1 VPFDPLAFA
10 IAAIAIGGIT
20 ALVAALRALASRRG
34 GALAE
39 RLAEP
44 SAASFGADPFPTMI
58 QSAEPGANWLTRLLE
73 SITRFARPMG
83 DEATRL
89 QLRLEQAG
97 IRHPQTLTIFL
108 FAKMVL
114 ALVLL
119 SAFLFVNS
127 RRTERI
133 EPAFVVA
140 VLAFAIG
147 FYLPDLWLRSRIES
161 RQFTLE
167 RGLPDAL
174 DLLVTC
180 VEAGL
185 GLDAAVQ
192 RVADEIR
199 LAWPQLAAELQ
210 VTFLEVKAGLPRV
223 EAFRRLAARTGV
235 KDLKSLAATLT
246 QTEIFGTS
254 VATALRVQADGMRVR
269 RMHRAEERAA
279 YVSVKMTIPLI
290 LCILPSLIAIIMGPA
305 AVSIVRNLLPA
316 LGGGQ

>member
-1 VPFDPLAFA
+1 MSFDPLAFV
-10 IAAIAIGGIT
+10 IAAIAVGGIV
-20 ALVAALRALASRRG
+20 ALVAAIRTLAARRG
-34 GALAE
+34 GTLAD

-44 SAASFGADPFPTMI
+44 TAASFSGVDPFPSLVEPT
-58 QSAEPGANWLTRLLE
+58 EPGANWLTRLLE

-83 DEATRL
+83 EEATRL
-89 QLRLEQAG
+89 QLRLEQGG
-97 IRHPQTLTIFL
+97 IRHPQAFTFFL
-108 FAKMVL
+108 FAKL
-114 ALVLL
+114 AFAAGLL
-119 SAFLFVNS
+119 AAFLFLNA

-147 FYLPDLWLRSRIES
+147 FYLPDLWLRARIDS
-161 RQFTLE
+161 RQLTLE

-199 LAWPQLAAELQ
+199 LAWPQLASELQ
-210 VTFLEVKAGLPRV
+210 VTFLEVKAGLPRI
-223 EAFRRLAARTGV
+223 EAFRRLASRTGV

-254 VATALRVQADGMRVR
+254 VATALRVQAEGMRIH

-279 YVSVKMTIPLI
+279 YVAVKMTIPLI

-305 AVSIVRNLLPA
+305 AVNIVRNLLPA
-316 LGGGQ
+316 M

>member
-1 VPFDPLAFA
+1 MRFDPLAFA

-20 ALVAALRALASRRG
+20 ALVAAFRALAARRG
-34 GALAE
+34 GALAD

-44 SAASFGADPFPTMI
+44 TEATFGTDPFPTLLE
-58 QSAEPGANWLTRLLE
+58 SSEPGSNWLTRLLE
-73 SITRFARPMG
+73 SLTRFARPMG
-83 DEATRL
+83 EEATRL
-89 QLRLEQAG
+89 QLRLEQSG
-97 IRHPQTLTIFL
+97 IRSPHALSFFL
-108 FAKMVL
+108 FAKL
-114 ALVLL
+114 ALAVGLL
-119 SAFLFVNS
+119 AAFLFVNS
-127 RRTERI
+127 RRTDRI

-140 VLAFAIG
+140 VLAFAAG

-161 RQFTLE
+161 RQLTLE

-185 GLDAAVQ
+185 GLDASVQ

-199 LAWPQLAAELQ
+199 IAWPNLASELQ

-223 EAFRRLAARTGV
+223 EAFRRLASRTGV

-254 VATALRVQADGMRVR
+254 VAVALRVQAEGMRIH
-269 RMHRAEERAA
+269 RMQNAEER
-279 YVSVKMTIPLI
+279 
-290 LCILPSLIAIIMGPA
+290 G
-305 AVSIVRNLLPA
+305 
-316 LGGGQ
+316 